1 MSPSRHRSGVNIPNS
16 VGNIPALSPIQGSP
30 NKGTG
35 SADPQGAGAGGD
47 PKALMQWENT
57 SIGKAVTVP
66 ENLSGFQEGERN
78 RDLQLVSGRN
88 VVLNY
93 GSGAFDRSSKLHT
106 YLPISNNPV
115 SILLCL
121 RFYVIFCFGQSSH
134 VCMKIPPLLI
144 WSISSIYICLCRS
157 TLLL

>member
-35 SADPQGAGAGGD
+35 SADPQGAGAD

-93 GSGAFDRSSKLHT
+93 GSGAFDRSSKFHT
-106 YLPISNNPV
+106 TWTVKFMVDFLLP
-115 SILLCL
+115 
-121 RFYVIFCFGQSSH
+121 
-134 VCMKIPPLLI
+134 
-144 WSISSIYICLCRS
+144 
-157 TLLL
+157 TLLG

>member
-1 MSPSRHRSGVNIPNS
+1 M
-16 VGNIPALSPIQGSP
+16 
-30 NKGTG
+30 
-35 SADPQGAGAGGD
+35 
-47 PKALMQWENT
+47 
-57 SIGKAVTVP
+57 P

-134 VCMKIPPLLI
+134 EDSSPPYLEYFKYLYLFMSEHTPFVVRNI
-144 WSISSIYICLCRS
+144 FRLVTAPFRKFLQARRDMILH
-157 TLLL
+157 